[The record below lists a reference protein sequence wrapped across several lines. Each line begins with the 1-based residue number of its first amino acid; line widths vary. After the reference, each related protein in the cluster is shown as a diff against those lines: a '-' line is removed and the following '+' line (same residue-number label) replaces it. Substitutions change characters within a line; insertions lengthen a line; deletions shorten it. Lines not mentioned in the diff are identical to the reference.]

1 MLISNYSSKQPT
13 AFQTLKNSL
22 LNNKISHAYLFE
34 TNEYEFSND
43 FIMSFV
49 KDIFCIDIEDNRQ
62 KDNIIKQIDN
72 NEYIE
77 LKVIETSG
85 LQIKKD
91 EMINLQSNFSNKSI
105 TNSKRIY
112 VIKSAEKLNSS
123 SGNTILK
130 FLEEPEEN
138 IIAILI
144 TPSRYRVINT
154 IQSRCQL
161 ISLVNNDNL
170 KGLNTFDKLS
180 KLLYNNQDLSN
191 DEYILDKINNVINF
205 VQYYETKGMDT
216 LLFSNKLFLQYFTNR
231 EEVLNAFEMMKL
243 LYLDSLKYKTN
254 SNINVFNDHE
264 EILSLI
270 CKNNSLNKIIFK
282 INIIIKCIDNIK
294 FNMNTSLLIDSF
306 IIDMEGYKND

>member
-34 TNEYEFSND
+34 TNDYEFSND

-243 LYLDSLKYKTN
+243 LYLDSLKFKTN
-254 SNINVFNDHE
+254 ANINVFNDHE

>member
-34 TNEYEFSND
+34 TNDYEFSDD

-49 KDIFCIDIEDNRQ
+49 KDIFCIGIEDNRQ

-180 KLLYNNQDLSN
+180 KLLYNTQDLSN
-191 DEYILDKINNVINF
+191 DEYILDKINNLINF
-205 VQYYETKGMDT
+205 VQYYETKSMDT
-216 LLFSNKLFLQYFTNR
+216 LLFSNKLFLQYFSNR

>member
-34 TNEYEFSND
+34 TNDYEFSDD

-49 KDIFCIDIEDNRQ
+49 KDIFCIGIEDNRQ

-254 SNINVFNDHE
+254 SNINVFNDNE

>member
-205 VQYYETKGMDT
+205 IQYYETKSMDT